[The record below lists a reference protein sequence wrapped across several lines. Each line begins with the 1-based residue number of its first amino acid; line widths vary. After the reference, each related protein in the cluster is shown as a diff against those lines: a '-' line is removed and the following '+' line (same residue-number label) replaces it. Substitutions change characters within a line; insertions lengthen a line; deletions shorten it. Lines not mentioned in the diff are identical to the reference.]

1 MAVDSKVVVRREAN
15 RNAGL
20 NERRASVKQ
29 DWICVVQMLAGSG
42 GSKIKSMSFECAGV
56 HRPAVIR
63 AMKAF

>member
-29 DWICVVQMLAGSG
+29 DWICVVQMLAEGLL
-42 GSKIKSMSFECAGV
+42 V
-56 HRPAVIR
+56 QVVQRLNR
-63 AMKAF
+63 